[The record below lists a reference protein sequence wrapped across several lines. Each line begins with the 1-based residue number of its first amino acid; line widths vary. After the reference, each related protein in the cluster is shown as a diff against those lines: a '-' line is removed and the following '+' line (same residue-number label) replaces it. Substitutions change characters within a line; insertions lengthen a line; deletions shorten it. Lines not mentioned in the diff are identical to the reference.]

1 MNARRLLA
9 TLTVA
14 ALLPAIPST
23 AQIVGDSLRNYD
35 KSAPIDFE
43 AARIEVLENENQA
56 LFTGNVEVSQ
66 GTLNLTAS
74 SVRVLYEDRGEL
86 EVTRLIADGGVTV
99 QTPAER
105 ARASRAVYDVPRSIV
120 TLFGDVELVRGTDRL
135 QGEQLVIDLNQGR
148 SSIGGEGRV
157 RGTFTPS
164 STD

>member
-1 MNARRLLA
+1 MTARRLF
-9 TLTVA
+9 A
-14 ALLPAIPST
+14 ALTLALLLSGLPGS
-23 AQIVGDSLRNYD
+23 AQIVGESLRNYD

-66 GTLNLTAS
+66 GTLDLTAS

-86 EVTRLIADGGVTV
+86 EVTQLVAEGGVTV
-99 QTPAER
+99 RTPAER
-105 ARASRAVYDVPRSIV
+105 ASASRAVYDVPRSIV
-120 TLFGDVELVRGTDRL
+120 TLFGNVELTRGTDQL
-135 QGEQLVIDLNQGR
+135 QGDQLVIDLNAGR

-157 RGTFTPS
+157 RGRFTPS